1 MLQMAQ
7 AIAYQLSFI
16 DGGVSS
22 GLVGIAARLWSVTEI
37 ANAAQASIS
46 ALVAPLQNI
55 ANAWSGREQQLNN
68 ISRSLRQYQ
77 FVGQSVVDIN
87 KEINRTMPGA
97 SAEAKNFRFSQIYG
111 QQFEDARQ
119 FSRGIVRQM
128 SRDAAILPGEL
139 NDYMQTFSTALPQ
152 LAKVQG
158 MTLQRAT
165 HLTNYL
171 TAGAVAA
178 GIDAPQAS
186 RDIMRALT
194 GRSSIVDRSWTEVF
208 SNYARFKG
216 KRINTPAEFNRLTQT
231 QRVQVLEDI
240 AAQLQPMMDA
250 TGDAY
255 EAIMGTFQSLQHE
268 LYLEASEPLFNAWKR
283 TMLAVNEQLSLLYPV
298 IAGVGRYFAVLGA
311 GVVDKATNYI
321 RQFTKVLTDSVPM
334 LQRVGTKV
342 SNFVTGDL
350 IPVLSSIYTPLRA
363 ALGIAGGLL
372 RDAASLVWVGVSE
385 YVWPAF
391 KFLLEKTIQLGNFF
405 WGIGTSVFQIMGQ
418 VVSTIGNAVSMAFPI
433 VNQVLGGAAGHIGAV
448 IDVFVFYINH
458 LLIPTL
464 AQMSPLFSTILNLFT
479 VFQFV
484 APGIRIVVGYFQE
497 LISGTSLLAQTFQ
510 TVAQV
515 IGSVFNPLAGIG
527 DGVTAAFD
535 LAGRNIEGA
544 ARAQEGAVRQ
554 STNAIPDWMLSIQ
567 KAISEIGKGG
577 ADLNRTG
584 RGDRTNRPHAVQDFR
599 YSRFDITQRFAE
611 GFDPDR
617 IASAFASDLE
627 AMASQR
633 LSSGFAP
640 AFSLA

>member
-37 ANAAQASIS
+37 ASVAQASIS
-46 ALVAPLQNI
+46 ALIAPLQNV
-55 ANAWSGREQQLNN
+55 ASAWSGREQQLSN
-68 ISRSLRQYQ
+68 ISRSLRQYGY
-77 FVGQSVVDIN
+77 VGQTVADIN
-87 KEINRTMPGA
+87 RDIARSMPGA
-97 SAEAKNFRFSQIYG
+97 SEANRAARFTEVYQ
-111 QQFEDARQ
+111 QQFNEARQ

-128 SRDAAILPGEL
+128 SKDAALLPGEL

-152 LAKVQG
+152 LAKVKG

-186 RDIMRALT
+186 RDIMQALT

-216 KRINTPAEFNRLTQT
+216 KRINTPAEFNRLTQE

-240 AAQLQPMMDA
+240 AGQLQPMMDA

-255 EAIMGTFQSLQHE
+255 EAIMGTFTSLQHE

-283 TMLAVNEQLSLLYPV
+283 TMIAVNQQLSAFYPV
-298 IAGVGRYFAVLGA
+298 IAGVGRYFSELGA
-311 GVVDKATNYI
+311 GAIDKVTAAIMRTEK
-321 RQFTKVLTDSVPM
+321 FM
-334 LQRVGTKV
+334 LGILPELQNFGARI
-342 SNFVTGDL
+342 SNFVTGEL
-350 IPVLSSIYTPLRA
+350 FPILMRIYTLA
-363 ALGIAGGLL
+363 FGFAGNLFMGAVRL
-372 RDAASLVWVGVSE
+372 AWTGVSE
-385 YVWPAF
+385 YLWPAF
-391 KFLLEKTIQLGNFF
+391 LFVMDKAFLLGETLWASGVAAYDAINTAFSVFGNVGGQVASMFIVLEPTLAVWRLSLEVASMYLKDIFLPQILFLVTNIGTVFGLFQSSIQYVQLGL
-405 WGIGTSVFQIMGQ
+405 
-418 VVSTIGNAVSMAFPI
+418 STFIKAWSGLAQSGNTLA
-433 VNQVLGGAAGHIGAV
+433 Q
-448 IDVFVFYINH
+448 VFVF
-458 LLIPTL
+458 
-464 AQMSPLFSTILNLFT
+464 
-479 VFQFV
+479 
-484 APGIRIVVGYFQE
+484 
-497 LISGTSLLAQTFQ
+497 LAQTIREIPNAMF
-510 TVAQV
+510 
-515 IGSVFNPLAGIG
+515 GSVG
-527 DGVTAAFD
+527 TAMGSIFD
-535 LAGRNIEGA
+535 VMEGE
-544 ARAQEGAVRQ
+544 ARAQEGVVRQ
-554 STNAIPDWMLSIQ
+554 STNAIPDWMLAIQ
-567 KAISEIGKGG
+567 KSISEIGKGG
-577 ADLNRTG
+577 ADLNRRG
-584 RGDRTNRPHAVQDFR
+584 RGDNSNRPHSVQDFR

-640 AFSLA
+640 AFSLP

>member
-37 ANAAQASIS
+37 ASVAQASIS
-46 ALVAPLQNI
+46 ALIAPLQNV
-55 ANAWSGREQQLNN
+55 ASAWSGREQQLSN
-68 ISRSLRQYQ
+68 ISRSLRQYGY
-77 FVGQSVVDIN
+77 VGQTVADIN
-87 KEINRTMPGA
+87 RDIARSMPGA
-97 SAEAKNFRFSQIYG
+97 SEANRAARFTEVYQ
-111 QQFEDARQ
+111 QQFNEARQ

-128 SRDAAILPGEL
+128 SKDAALLPGEL

-152 LAKVQG
+152 LAKVKG

-186 RDIMRALT
+186 RDIMQALT

-216 KRINTPAEFNRLTQT
+216 KRINTPAEFNRLTQE

-240 AAQLQPMMDA
+240 AGQLQPMMDA

-255 EAIMGTFQSLQHE
+255 EAIMGTFTSLQHE

-283 TMLAVNEQLSLLYPV
+283 TMIAVNQQLSAFYPV
-298 IAGVGRYFAVLGA
+298 IAGIGRYFAELGA
-311 GVVDKATNYI
+311 GAIDKVTAVILRTEKY
-321 RQFTKVLTDSVPM
+321 M
-334 LQRVGTKV
+334 LGILPELQNFGARI
-342 SNFVTGDL
+342 SNFVTDDL
-350 IPVLSSIYTPLRA
+350 FPTLMRIYAPLRA
-363 ALGIAGGLL
+363 AFGFAGTLFL
-372 RDAASLVWVGVSE
+372 SAVRLIWAGVTD

-391 KFLLEKTIQLGNFF
+391 KFVADKVIAISNFF
-405 WGIGTSVFQIMGQ
+405 WGIANTAYGI
-418 VVSTIGNAVSMAFPI
+418 IGS
-433 VNQVLGGAAGHIGAV
+433 VLGTVGT
-448 IDVFVFYINH
+448 VFNKMFPFFESFFTMLWEQGGMVFSIISFYFAH
-458 LLIPTL
+458 LLVPTL
-464 AQMSPLFSTILNLFT
+464 SMLSPLFSTFLTLISI
-479 VFQFV
+479 FQFI
-484 APGIRIVVGYFQE
+484 APGIQAVVGYFQE
-497 LISGTSLLAQTFQ
+497 LMTGTSMLAQALQ
-510 TVAQV
+510 TVAGV
-515 IGSVFNPLAGIG
+515 IGSVFNPLS
-527 DGVTAAFD
+527 GVGEGVSAAFD
-535 LAGRNIEGA
+535 LVGRHMGEA

-554 STNAIPDWMLSIQ
+554 ATTAIPDWMLAIQ
-567 KAISEIGKGG
+567 KSISEIGKGG
-577 ADLNRTG
+577 ADLNRRG
-584 RGDRTNRPHAVQDFR
+584 RGDNSNRPHSVQDFR

-640 AFSLA
+640 AFSLP

>member
-1 MLQMAQ
+1 MAQ

-111 QQFEDARQ
+111 RQFEDARQ

-186 RDIMRALT
+186 RDIMQALT

-216 KRINTPAEFNRLTQT
+216 KRINTPAEFNRLTQE

-240 AAQLQPMMDA
+240 AGQLQPMMDA

-255 EAIMGTFQSLQHE
+255 EAIMGTFTSLQHE

-283 TMLAVNEQLSLLYPV
+283 TMIEVNRQLSAFYPV
-298 IAGVGRYFAVLGA
+298 IAGIGRYFAQLGA
-311 GVVDKATNYI
+311 GAIDK
-321 RQFTKVLTDSVPM
+321 VTDTIMRAEKFM
-334 LQRVGTKV
+334 LGILPELQNFGARI
-342 SNFVTGDL
+342 SNFVTGEL
-350 IPVLSSIYTPLRA
+350 FPVLMRIYGPLRSA
-363 ALGIAGGLL
+363 FGVAGNLFIGAVRLIWSGIT
-372 RDAASLVWVGVSE
+372 D

-391 KFLLEKTIQLGNFF
+391 KFLVDKVIAIGTFF
-405 WGIGTSVFQIMGQ
+405 WGVATTAYGVIGSVFSAMGTVFNKMFPFFESFFSMLWQ
-418 VVSTIGNAVSMAFPI
+418 QGGMVFSIISFYVSN
-433 VNQVLGGAAGHIGAV
+433 
-448 IDVFVFYINH
+448 
-458 LLIPTL
+458 LLVPTL
-464 AQMSPLFSTILNLFT
+464 TMLSPLFSTFLQLIAI
-479 VFQFV
+479 FQFV
-484 APGIRIVVGYFQE
+484 APGIQAVIGYFQE
-497 LISGTSLLAQTFQ
+497 LMAGTSALAQVLQ
-510 TVAQV
+510 TVAGV
-515 IGSVFNPLAGIG
+515 IGSVFNPLAGVG
-527 DGVTAAFD
+527 EGVSAAFD
-535 LAGRNIEGA
+535 LAGRHMGEA

-554 STNAIPDWMLSIQ
+554 STNAIPDWMLAIQ
-567 KAISEIGKGG
+567 KSISEIGKGG

-584 RGDRTNRPHAVQDFR
+584 HGDRTNRPHAVQDFR

-617 IASAFASDLE
+617 VASAFASDLE

-640 AFSLA
+640 AFTSA